1 MNDSAHTCAFDAVRE
16 FLGRVFTTAEGESL
30 ETVAGLNLS
39 FTQAR
44 LAFWLAHHDH
54 PVAIGDVADAVGLS
68 AAATGRNIEHLVR
81 KKLIARTENPDDRR
95 VKLVVLTER
104 GRDLARAH
112 LQSKE
117 DAVRTLLG
125 DLDTAQCL
133 ALAEALKPLSKEE
146 SDDSKSS

>member
-1 MNDSAHTCAFDAVRE
+1 MVDSPHACAFTAVRA
-16 FLGRVFTTAEGESL
+16 FLGQVFTTAEGESL

-68 AAATGRNIEHLVR
+68 PAATGRNIEHLVR
-81 KKLIARTENPDDRR
+81 KKLVKRTENPEDRR
-95 VKLVVLTER
+95 VKLVVLTDQ
-104 GRDLARAH
+104 GRSLAQAH
-112 LQSKE
+112 LKSKE

-125 DLDTAQCL
+125 DLDPEQCL
-133 ALAEALKPLSKEE
+133 ALVEALKPLVKEE
-146 SDDSKSS
+146 PDVNQSS

>member
-1 MNDSAHTCAFDAVRE
+1 MTDSAHTCAFDAVRE

-30 ETVAGLNLS
+30 ESVAGLKLS

-44 LAFWLAHHDH
+44 LVFWLAHHDH

-81 KKLIARTENPDDRR
+81 KRLIARTENPDDRR
-95 VKLVVLTER
+95 VKLVVLTGR

-112 LQSKE
+112 LKSKE

-133 ALAEALKPLSKEE
+133 ALVEALKPLSKEE
-146 SDDSKSS
+146 NDVSKSA